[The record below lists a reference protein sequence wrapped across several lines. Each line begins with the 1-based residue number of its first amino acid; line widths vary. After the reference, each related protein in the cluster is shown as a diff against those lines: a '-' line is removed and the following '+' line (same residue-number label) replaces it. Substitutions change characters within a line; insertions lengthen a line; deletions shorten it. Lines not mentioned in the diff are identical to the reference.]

1 MTKKPNPDKFA
12 FDSVAPEEA
21 GTVKDDNGKELSPGE
36 DGFLE
41 ALAKEAG
48 FTIEDEDATD

>member
-12 FDSVAPEEA
+12 FDPVSPEEA

-48 FTIEDEDATD
+48 FTIVDEDATD